1 MPKNVLNKL
10 NKCFTVYILDS
21 KSFGGQTSKNVRDV
35 QKLALGR
42 TSVSWCALACFI
54 CCLVLK
60 LIGYD
65 PNI

>member
-1 MPKNVLNKL
+1 MSENV
-10 NKCFTVYILDS
+10 
-21 KSFGGQTSKNVRDV
+21 GDV
-35 QKLALGR
+35 QKLALR
-42 TSVSWCALACFI
+42 RASVSWCALACFI